1 MYSGRHAQTKC
12 SSTCSQDIQSHFKSV
27 LAGVSD
33 DFPFHQWDELIP
45 QTTLTL
51 NLRWQLNVAPN
62 VSAYAYHHGNF
73 DHNRMPIAPMG
84 TISHQPESTQD
95 MGRAF
100 NAWYLQTSPEHIRSH
115 IVFVK
120 ASQWTRITDNV
131 FFKHKYITQPTI
143 TLVDAIVKAY
153 QDLTQAIQGISN
165 SQGAARVEALASFV
179 AHAASV

>member
-1 MYSGRHAQTKC
+1 M
-12 SSTCSQDIQSHFKSV
+12 

-33 DFPFHQWDELIP
+33 DFPIHQWDELIP
-45 QTTLTL
+45 QTTFTL
-51 NLRWQLNVAPN
+51 NLQWQLNVAPN

-84 TISHQPESTQD
+84 CAVRFHINPSQRKTWGEHSSD
-95 MGRAF
+95 
-100 NAWYLQTSPEHIRSH
+100 AWYLQTSPEHIRSH

-120 ASQWTRITDNV
+120 ASQWTRNTDNV
-131 FFKHKYITQPTI
+131 FFKHKYITQPTN

-153 QDLTQAIQGISN
+153 QDLAQAIQGISN
-165 SQGAARVEALASFV
+165 SQGAARFEALASFE